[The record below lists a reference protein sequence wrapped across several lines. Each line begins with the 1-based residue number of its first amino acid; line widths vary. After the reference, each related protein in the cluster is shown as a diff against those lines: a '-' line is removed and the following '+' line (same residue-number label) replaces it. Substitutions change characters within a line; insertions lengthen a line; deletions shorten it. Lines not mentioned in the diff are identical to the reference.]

1 MTGAEM
7 ERTEVVLEGVKGV
20 ARVQRVQRGEA
31 VEGVTW
37 VSWLL
42 EGAGDGEDL
51 REGIAV
57 AAQKAGVLVRELR
70 REQMSLE
77 AAFMRAVESDEKR
90 TERAADAKKQKE
102 GTA

>member
-1 MTGAEM
+1 
-7 ERTEVVLEGVKGV
+7 VLEGVKGV
-20 ARVQRVQRGEA
+20 AKVERVQRGEA

-42 EGAGDGEDL
+42 EGPAEGEGKDEDL

-102 GTA
+102 VAS